1 MLQRI
6 IRIAVSAAAALALML
21 EGGCVRTDVPEPA
34 AEGTPIAFG
43 AGSYLLRNDAA
54 TKGLTEDFTSN
65 NDTFAVF
72 GEKVTVNDVHTPVF
86 DGVTVNHRYEK
97 DAEGR
102 VVEDEWYY
110 TSTRCWQWTSESDRY
125 DFVAVSP
132 ANVGSVKEETVGNLS
147 VSTHY
152 DYNDP
157 NDDNDVYDILAA
169 TYRRTGTNW
178 NRRYDMVELTFSHMG
193 SAVCVVVANTSS
205 TRRITVTSI
214 YYENLVVSADAKVS
228 LNSNGQTDLR
238 WTNRTPS
245 ADTVRKQTK
254 NPATEIGPQT
264 RYEGGAYQIMIP
276 QDLTLYNAALYLTYI
291 VDDDPEVEEEVI
303 TSPPILLSSIQ
314 RTDGTPITSWE
325 IGYKYTYDVSIRL
338 DGGLLV
344 TVTTT
349 PWDEPVQGETPGI
362 LI

>member
-1 MLQRI
+1 MFFRI
-6 IRIAVSAAAALALML
+6 IRIAAAVAVALALL
-21 EGGCVRTDVPEPA
+21 AGCVRTDDLTPEA
-34 AEGTPIAFG
+34 DGTPIDFG
-43 AGSYLLRNDAA
+43 AGSYLLRNDAT

-86 DGVTVNHRYEK
+86 DGVTVYHKYET
-97 DAEGR
+97 DAEDR

-110 TSTRCWQWTSESDRY
+110 ASTRCWQWTSQSDRY

-132 ANVGSVKEETVGNLS
+132 ANVGSVKEETMGNLS

-178 NRRYDMVELTFSHMG
+178 NRRCDMVELTFSHMG

-214 YYENLVVSADAKVS
+214 YYKNLVVSADAKVS
-228 LNSNGQTDLR
+228 LNSNGQTELR

-245 ADTVRKQTK
+245 ADTVRKLTK
-254 NPATEIGPQT
+254 NPATTIVPQA

-276 QDLTLYNAALYLTYI
+276 QDLTLYNAALYLTYK
-291 VDDDPEVEEEVI
+291 VDEGPEE
-303 TSPPILLSSIQ
+303 TSEPIYLSSIQ